1 MTVNRLVS
9 VMREVEK
16 VTNSETWKESES
28 KNSQSDPIQ
37 KKIIQSVNTNMLHVP
52 NNCNFHD
59 S

>member
-28 KNSQSDPIQ
+28 KNSQSDPI
-37 KKIIQSVNTNMLHVP
+37 
-52 NNCNFHD
+52 
-59 S
+59 